1 MRVMVNIYLSY
12 KNELVYHVDLEVIQK
27 TEK

>member
-12 KNELVYHVDLEVIQK
+12 KNELVYRVDLEVIQK